1 MASEE
6 RREPV
11 NRPADEPPGP
21 ENAGLKD
28 LRFGVIGLG
37 TCAALAI
44 LFAIIF

>member
-1 MASEE
+1 MASDE

-11 NRPADEPPGP
+11 NRPADEAPGP
-21 ENAGLKD
+21 ENVGLKD